1 MVRNRLAELHKRT
14 GFEETEIIESEN
26 QPLKK
31 QFKQHE
37 EEFLNKL
44 QGIISDIDKVD
55 KNVLKIGELQ
65 NEIVNSLDPKDE
77 KKKKEELK
85 ILNVATK
92 KLAKEIR
99 SALKKEHQETN
110 SKLTHKTIQVESQS
124 RRFQQI
130 LKKHNAFQLEFRNKC
145 RVSLIKDARIKG
157 VTLADDEIEEILD
170 KGDVTNLFS
179 TDLQAKR
186 KECEAI
192 ETRNNEIQ
200 ELLKDLEELFEIFKQ
215 VEEMVEAQGHTI
227 DNIERDILKAE
238 VNVHNATEALGDAA
252 EYNAKKQKLICR
264 CYIVLAVV
272 AIFLIFYLY
281 FSSESDNSNNQN
293 NVITTNTDKKDVIN
307 TNDQNQTITTTT
319 PGWNECMVPPYCEN

>member
-14 GFEETEIIESEN
+14 GFEETEITESEN

-55 KNVLKIGELQ
+55 KNVLVIGELQ
-65 NEIVNSLDPKDE
+65 NGILNSPDPKDE
-77 KKKKEELK
+77 KKKREELK
-85 ILNVATK
+85 TLNVATK
-92 KLAKEIR
+92 KLAKEIK

-110 SKLTHKTIQVESQS
+110 SKVTHKTIQVESQS
-124 RRFQQI
+124 RRFQQV
-130 LKKHNAFQLEFRNKC
+130 LKKHSAFQLEFRNKS
-145 RVSLIKDARIKG
+145 RVALIKDARIKG
-157 VTLADDEIEEILD
+157 VTLDDDEIEEILD
-170 KGDVTNLFS
+170 KGNVTNLFS
-179 TDLQAKR
+179 TNLQAKR

-200 ELLKDLEELFEIFKQ
+200 ELLKDLEELVEIFKQ

-227 DNIERDILKAE
+227 DNIENDILKAE
-238 VNVHNATEALGDAA
+238 VNVHYATEALGDAA

-281 FSSESDNSNNQN
+281 FSSESGNSNNQIN
-293 NVITTNTDKKDVIN
+293 NMDSDPKG
-307 TNDQNQTITTTT
+307 QNQNITRSTPATTTT
-319 PGWNECMVPPYCEN
+319 GWDPCMVPPNKC

>member
-14 GFEETEIIESEN
+14 GFEETENIESEN

-31 QFKQHE
+31 QFKKHE

-55 KNVLKIGELQ
+55 KDVLKIGELQ
-65 NEIVNSLDPKDE
+65 NGILNLPDPKDE
-77 KKKKEELK
+77 KKKREELK

-110 SKLTHKTIQVESQS
+110 SKLTHKIIQVESQS

-130 LKKHNAFQLEFRNKC
+130 LKKHSAFQLGFRNKC
-145 RVSLIKDARIKG
+145 REALIKDFRIKG
-157 VTLADDEIEEILD
+157 GVTLDDDEIEEILD

-179 TDLQAKR
+179 AKEAKR

-227 DNIERDILKAE
+227 DNIENDILKAE
-238 VNVHNATEALGDAA
+238 VNVHYATEALGDAA

-281 FSSESDNSNNQN
+281 FSSESGNSNNQIN
-293 NVITTNTDKKDVIN
+293 NMDSDPKG
-307 TNDQNQTITTTT
+307 QNQNITRSTPATTTT
-319 PGWNECMVPPYCEN
+319 GWDPCMVPPNKC